1 MAGIVMGRLLPAK
14 NLSSSCWQ
22 NEPGAKSDM
31 KGHSFTFEIS
41 HGIISGFPVWKLHRF
56 SLPCSYKS
64 SARGLQAFVPMW
76 KQCRTA
82 RSEIYGEML
91 NVISFSQGRKEMM
104 QEFNIQRSKYL
115 TLLKTDIS
123 PTKALLKRI
132 FLFLRWDIFLVSWRV
147 AIFSPVVLVTVL
159 RLGHFPT
166 SNTHAMWSLAA
177 AWSLGTRNALE
188 ADFGTHGSSPSL
200 LRQVFLKVLV
210 NCFTDDND
218 FLCLT
223 PTQPTNI
230 KTSALEGVFSYEKNG
245 FSPLL
250 WAVFRMAPPVVFFFA
265 APGLP
270 GQ

>member
-1 MAGIVMGRLLPAK
+1 MFIQIIRPRPTGFCSNVETMQDSPIWNIWGRCPNA
-14 NLSSSCWQ
+14 
-22 NEPGAKSDM
+22 AV
-31 KGHSFTFEIS
+31 SFHF
-41 HGIISGFPVWKLHRF
+41 
-56 SLPCSYKS
+56 
-64 SARGLQAFVPMW
+64 
-76 KQCRTA
+76 
-82 RSEIYGEML
+82 
-91 NVISFSQGRKEMM
+91 QGQKEMM

-147 AIFSPVVLVTVL
+147 IAIFSPVVLVTVP

-200 LRQVFLKVLV
+200 LRQVFFKVLV

-230 KTSALEGVFSYEKNG
+230 KTWALEGVFSYERMG
-245 FSPLL
+245 FHPSCEQ
-250 WAVFRMAPPVVFFFA
+250 FFVWLPRCCFLR
-265 APGLP
+265 LP
-270 GQ
+270 GCQDNKFMGELDEPMSSDELRELVLSESWCRFGRSCAQNL